1 MERKAWLVV
10 CGVVVSVAAFGCKG
24 EREPAAA
31 TTTTTAAVS
40 HDDAVMRLTTARCDR
55 EAACNNLGPGKKHA
69 DRDACMRETGQSTR
83 GTLRADQCPQI
94 DQSKLSDCLND
105 IKNERCGNVLD
116 SLDTITSCTRSKVCI
131 EPK

>member
-10 CGVVVSVAAFGCKG
+10 CGVVVSVVALSCKG
-24 EREPAAA
+24 EREPAAV
-31 TTTTTAAVS
+31 TTTTAAVS
-40 HDDAVMRLTTARCDR
+40 HDDAIMRLATARCER

-69 DRDACMRETGQSTR
+69 DRESCMNEAGQSSR

-94 DQSKLSDCLND
+94 DQSKLSECLND
-105 IKNERCGNVLD
+105 IKSERCGNPLD
-116 SLDTITSCTRSKVCI
+116 SLDTVMSCTRGKICI